1 MSRDWKSALGLVCCQ
16 NCKTRRH
23 NWFNICKI
31 SAYSIRINVQCL
43 VWGTLLVMTIVPWFS
58 YGKRFLSPWRQTQT
72 NIWTLCSKK
81 IWFEKKGHSFPW
93 PECNPSL
100 FVKVVQILVQGKI
113 SRPPYS
119 DKSPSRSTVTTKA
132 NSCHSGGKW
141 TQKVV
146 MVMVMVVGL
155 TLAQFSFI
163 RLGLKCTTDNT
174 ILGVNN
180 HVMGGGGSIF
190 CRTNLPPPL

>member
-1 MSRDWKSALGLVCCQ
+1 MCNVWCEGRFWQWPLVP
-16 NCKTRRH
+16 
-23 NWFNICKI
+23 
-31 SAYSIRINVQCL
+31 S
-43 VWGTLLVMTIVPWFS
+43 FS
-58 YGKRFLSPWRQTQT
+58 YGKRSVSPWRQTQT

-93 PECNPSL
+93 PECSPSL

-132 NSCHSGGKW
+132 NFCHSCGKW

-146 MVMVMVVGL
+146 MVVVVRL
-155 TLAQFSFI
+155 TMSQISFMQ
-163 RLGLKCTTDNT
+163 LGLKCTTDNK
-174 ILGVNN
+174 ILGV
-180 HVMGGGGSIF
+180 HSPVMGSRGHPGD
-190 CRTNLPPPL
+190 PMEP

>member
-1 MSRDWKSALGLVCCQ
+1 M
-16 NCKTRRH
+16 
-23 NWFNICKI
+23 
-31 SAYSIRINVQCL
+31 
-43 VWGTLLVMTIVPWFS
+43 
-58 YGKRFLSPWRQTQT
+58 SPWRQTQT

-93 PECNPSL
+93 PECSPSL

-141 TQKVV
+141 TKKVV
-146 MVMVMVVGL
+146 MVMVVRL
-155 TLAQFSFI
+155 TMAQFSFMQ
-163 RLGLKCTTDNT
+163 LGLKCPTDNK
-174 ILGVNN
+174 ILGVHNS
-180 HVMGGGGSIF
+180 VMGRGVVVLSVGTKPQPFLQIQFAASPLIVALYKF
-190 CRTNLPPPL
+190 ILNLQ